1 MKDILS
7 KKSTK
12 KLLALLALTAV
23 FALMLT
29 GCANQTTQKPT
40 PISHNSSNWWDA
52 WVVYYL
58 SQFVLWIA
66 KVCGGS
72 YGWAIVIFTV
82 IIRVILL
89 PLNAMQINST
99 KKMQDVQPELKAL
112 QEKYSGS
119 DLETKTKLN
128 EETQK
133 LYKEAGVNPYAGCLP
148 MLIQLPV
155 MWALYQAIWRTPE
168 LQNGKFLWMDL
179 GKPDPY
185 YVLPILAAGFT
196 FLSSYIM
203 TLSTPKSS
211 QTTMTKSMS
220 YIMAIMVGVWAVI
233 FQSAI
238 SLYWVISNLF
248 QVVQTLILQNPFKY
262 KREQEE
268 KAEAERERKRKI
280 KKAYKRVGKKRK

>member
-12 KLLALLALTAV
+12 RLLAALALVTV
-23 FALMLT
+23 FALVLS
-29 GCANQTTQKPT
+29 GCATQTTQKPT

-72 YGWAIVIFTV
+72 YGWAIIIFTV

-89 PLNAMQINST
+89 PLNAVQINST
-99 KKMQDVQPELKAL
+99 RKMQEIQPELKAL
-112 QEKYSGS
+112 QEKYSS
-119 DLETKTKLN
+119 KDLETRNKLN

-148 MLIQLPV
+148 MVIQLPV

-168 LQNGKFLWMDL
+168 MQNGKFLWMDL

-185 YVLPILAAGFT
+185 YILPILATVFT
-196 FLSSYIM
+196 FLSSYIA
-203 TLSTPKSS
+203 TLSVPKFS
-211 QTTMTKSMS
+211 QTTMTKMMS
-220 YIMAIMVGVWAVI
+220 YVMAIMIGIWAIV

-248 QVVQTLILQNPFKY
+248 QVGQTLVLQNPFKY
-262 KREQEE
+262 RKEQEAKE
-268 KAEAERERKRKI
+268 EAERERQRKMRQ
-280 KKAYKRVGKKRK
+280 AYKRIKRK

>member
-12 KLLALLALTAV
+12 RLLAALALVTV
-23 FALMLT
+23 FALVLS
-29 GCANQTTQKPT
+29 GCATQTTQKPT

-72 YGWAIVIFTV
+72 YGWAIIIFTV

-89 PLNAMQINST
+89 PLNAVQINST
-99 KKMQDVQPELKAL
+99 RKMQEIQPELKAL
-112 QEKYSGS
+112 QEKYSS
-119 DLETKTKLN
+119 KDLETRNKLN

-148 MLIQLPV
+148 MVIQLPV

-185 YVLPILAAGFT
+185 YILPILAAVFT
-196 FLSSYIM
+196 FLSSYIA
-203 TLSTPKSS
+203 TLSVPKSS
-211 QTTMTKSMS
+211 QTMMTKMMS
-220 YIMAIMVGVWAVI
+220 YAMAIMVGIWAIV

-248 QVVQTLILQNPFKY
+248 QVGQTLVLQNPFKY
-262 KREQEE
+262 RKEQEAKE
-268 KAEAERERKRKI
+268 EAERERQRKMRR
-280 KKAYKRVGKKRK
+280 AYKRIKRK

>member
-12 KLLALLALTAV
+12 RLLAALALVTV
-23 FALMLT
+23 FALVLS
-29 GCANQTTQKPT
+29 GCATQTTQKPT

-72 YGWAIVIFTV
+72 YGWAIIIFTV

-89 PLNAMQINST
+89 PLNAVQINST
-99 KKMQDVQPELKAL
+99 RKMQEIQPELKAL
-112 QEKYSGS
+112 QEKYSS
-119 DLETKTKLN
+119 KDLETRNKLN

-148 MLIQLPV
+148 MVIQLPV

-185 YVLPILAAGFT
+185 YILPILAAVFT
-196 FLSSYIM
+196 FLSSYIA
-203 TLSTPKSS
+203 TLSVPKSS
-211 QTTMTKSMS
+211 QTTMTKVMS
-220 YIMAIMVGVWAVI
+220 YAMAIMVGIGAIV

-248 QVVQTLILQNPFKY
+248 QVGQTLVLQNPFKY
-262 KREQEE
+262 RKEQEAKE
-268 KAEAERERKRKI
+268 EAERERQRKMRR
-280 KKAYKRVGKKRK
+280 AYKRIKRK

>member
-12 KLLALLALTAV
+12 RLLAALALVTV
-23 FALMLT
+23 FALVLS
-29 GCANQTTQKPT
+29 GCATQTTQKPT

-72 YGWAIVIFTV
+72 YGWAIIVFTV

-89 PLNAMQINST
+89 PLNAVQINST
-99 KKMQDVQPELKAL
+99 RKMQEIQPELKAL
-112 QEKYSGS
+112 QEKYSS
-119 DLETKTKLN
+119 KDLETRNKLN

-148 MLIQLPV
+148 MVIQLPV

-168 LQNGKFLWMDL
+168 MQNGKFLWMDL

-185 YVLPILAAGFT
+185 YILPILATVFT
-196 FLSSYIM
+196 FLSSYIA
-203 TLSTPKSS
+203 TLSVPKSS
-211 QTTMTKSMS
+211 QTTMTKMMS
-220 YIMAIMVGVWAVI
+220 YVMAIMVGIWAIV

-248 QVVQTLILQNPFKY
+248 QVGQTLVLQNPFKY
-262 KREQEE
+262 RKEQEAKE
-268 KAEAERERKRKI
+268 EAERERQRKMRR
-280 KKAYKRVGKKRK
+280 AYKRIKRK

>member
-12 KLLALLALTAV
+12 RLLAALALVTV
-23 FALMLT
+23 FALVLS
-29 GCANQTTQKPT
+29 GCATQTTQKPT

-72 YGWAIVIFTV
+72 YGWAIIIFTV

-89 PLNAMQINST
+89 PLNAVQINST
-99 KKMQDVQPELKAL
+99 RKMQEIQPELKAL
-112 QEKYSGS
+112 QEKYSS
-119 DLETKTKLN
+119 KDLETRNKLN

-148 MLIQLPV
+148 MVIQLPV

-185 YVLPILAAGFT
+185 YILPILAAVFT
-196 FLSSYIM
+196 FLSSYIA
-203 TLSTPKSS
+203 TLSVPKSS
-211 QTTMTKSMS
+211 QTTMTKVMS
-220 YIMAIMVGVWAVI
+220 YAMAIMVGIWAIV

-248 QVVQTLILQNPFKY
+248 QVGQTLVLQNPFKY
-262 KREQEE
+262 RKGQ
-268 KAEAERERKRKI
+268 KAKEEAERERQRKMRR
-280 KKAYKRVGKKRK
+280 AYKRIKRK

>member
-12 KLLALLALTAV
+12 RLLAALALVTV
-23 FALMLT
+23 FALVLS
-29 GCANQTTQKPT
+29 GCATQTTQKPT

-72 YGWAIVIFTV
+72 YGWAIIIFTV

-89 PLNAMQINST
+89 PLNAVQINST
-99 KKMQDVQPELKAL
+99 RKMQEIQPELKAL
-112 QEKYSGS
+112 QEKYSS
-119 DLETKTKLN
+119 KDLETRNKLN

-148 MLIQLPV
+148 MVIQLPV

-185 YVLPILAAGFT
+185 YILPILAAVFT
-196 FLSSYIM
+196 FLSSYIA
-203 TLSTPKSS
+203 TLSVPKSS
-211 QTTMTKSMS
+211 QTTMTKMMS
-220 YIMAIMVGVWAVI
+220 YVMDIMVGIWAII

-248 QVVQTLILQNPFKY
+248 QVGQTLVLQNPFKY
-262 KREQEE
+262 RKEQEAKE
-268 KAEAERERKRKI
+268 EAERERQRKMRR
-280 KKAYKRVGKKRK
+280 AYKRIKRK

>member
-12 KLLALLALTAV
+12 RLLAALALVTV
-23 FALMLT
+23 FALVLS
-29 GCANQTTQKPT
+29 GCATQTTQKPT

-72 YGWAIVIFTV
+72 YGWAIIIFTV

-89 PLNAMQINST
+89 PLNAVQINST
-99 KKMQDVQPELKAL
+99 RKMQEIQPELKAL
-112 QEKYSGS
+112 QEKYSS
-119 DLETKTKLN
+119 KDLETRNKLN

-148 MLIQLPV
+148 MVIQLPV
-155 MWALYQAIWRTPE
+155 MLALYQAIWRTPE

-185 YVLPILAAGFT
+185 YILPILAAVFT
-196 FLSSYIM
+196 FLSSYIA
-203 TLSTPKSS
+203 TLSVPKSS
-211 QTTMTKSMS
+211 QTTMTKMMS
-220 YIMAIMVGVWAVI
+220 YAMAIMVGIWAII

-248 QVVQTLILQNPFKY
+248 QVGQTLVLQNPFKY
-262 KREQEE
+262 RKEQEAKE
-268 KAEAERERKRKI
+268 EAERERQRKMRR
-280 KKAYKRVGKKRK
+280 AYKRIKRK

>member
-12 KLLALLALTAV
+12 RLLAVLALVTV
-23 FALMLT
+23 FALVLS
-29 GCANQTTQKPT
+29 GCATQTTQQPT

-72 YGWAIVIFTV
+72 YGWAIIIFTV

-89 PLNAMQINST
+89 PLNAVQINST
-99 KKMQDVQPELKAL
+99 RKMQEIQPELKAL
-112 QEKYSGS
+112 QEKYSS
-119 DLETKTKLN
+119 KDLETRNKLN

-148 MLIQLPV
+148 MVIQLPV

-168 LQNGKFLWMDL
+168 MQNGKFLWMDL

-185 YVLPILAAGFT
+185 YILPILATVFT
-196 FLSSYIM
+196 FLSSYIA
-203 TLSTPKSS
+203 TLSVPKSS
-211 QTTMTKSMS
+211 QTTMTKMMS
-220 YIMAIMVGVWAVI
+220 YVMAIMVGIWAIV

-248 QVVQTLILQNPFKY
+248 QVGQTLVLQNPFKY
-262 KREQEE
+262 RKEQEAKE
-268 KAEAERERKRKI
+268 EAERERQRKI
-280 KKAYKRVGKKRK
+280 RRAYKRIKRK

>member
-12 KLLALLALTAV
+12 RLLAALALVTV
-23 FALMLT
+23 FALVLS
-29 GCANQTTQKPT
+29 GCATQTTQKPT

-72 YGWAIVIFTV
+72 YGWAIIIFTV

-89 PLNAMQINST
+89 PLNAVQINST
-99 KKMQDVQPELKAL
+99 RKMQEIQPVLKAL
-112 QEKYSGS
+112 QEKYSS
-119 DLETKTKLN
+119 KDLETRNKLN

-148 MLIQLPV
+148 MVIQLPV

-168 LQNGKFLWMDL
+168 MQNGKFLWMDL

-185 YVLPILAAGFT
+185 YILPILATVFT
-196 FLSSYIM
+196 FLSSYIA
-203 TLSTPKSS
+203 TLSVPKSS
-211 QTTMTKSMS
+211 QTTMTKMMS
-220 YIMAIMVGVWAVI
+220 YVMAIMIGIWAIV

-248 QVVQTLILQNPFKY
+248 QVGQTLVLQNPFKY
-262 KREQEE
+262 RKEQEAKE
-268 KAEAERERKRKI
+268 EAERERQRKMRR
-280 KKAYKRVGKKRK
+280 AYKRIKRK

>member
-12 KLLALLALTAV
+12 RLLAALALVTV
-23 FALMLT
+23 FALVLS
-29 GCANQTTQKPT
+29 GCATQTTQKPT

-72 YGWAIVIFTV
+72 YGWAIIIFTV

-89 PLNAMQINST
+89 PLNAVQINST
-99 KKMQDVQPELKAL
+99 RKMQEIQPELKAL
-112 QEKYSGS
+112 QEKYSS
-119 DLETKTKLN
+119 KDLETRNKLN

-148 MLIQLPV
+148 MVIQLPV

-168 LQNGKFLWMDL
+168 MQNGKFLWMDL

-185 YVLPILAAGFT
+185 YILPILATVFT
-196 FLSSYIM
+196 FLSSYIA
-203 TLSTPKSS
+203 TLSVPKSS
-211 QTTMTKSMS
+211 QTTMTKMMS
-220 YIMAIMVGVWAVI
+220 YVMAIMIGIWAIV

-248 QVVQTLILQNPFKY
+248 QVGQTLVLQNPFKY
-262 KREQEE
+262 RKEQEAKE
-268 KAEAERERKRKI
+268 EAERERQRKMRQ
-280 KKAYKRVGKKRK
+280 AYKRIKRK

>member
-12 KLLALLALTAV
+12 RLLVVLALVTV
-23 FALMLT
+23 FALVLS
-29 GCANQTTQKPT
+29 GCATQTTQKPT

-72 YGWAIVIFTV
+72 YGWAIIIFTV

-89 PLNAMQINST
+89 PLNAVQINST
-99 KKMQDVQPELKAL
+99 RKMQEIQPELKAL
-112 QEKYSGS
+112 QEKYSS
-119 DLETKTKLN
+119 KDLETRNKLN

-148 MLIQLPV
+148 MVIQLPV

-168 LQNGKFLWMDL
+168 MQNGKFLWMDL

-185 YVLPILAAGFT
+185 YILPILATVFT
-196 FLSSYIM
+196 FLSSYIA
-203 TLSTPKSS
+203 TLSVPKSS
-211 QTTMTKSMS
+211 QTTMTKMMS
-220 YIMAIMVGVWAVI
+220 YVMAIMVGIWAIV

-248 QVVQTLILQNPFKY
+248 QVGQTLVLQNPFKY
-262 KREQEE
+262 RKEQEAKE
-268 KAEAERERKRKI
+268 EAERERQRKI
-280 KKAYKRVGKKRK
+280 RRAYKRIKRK

>member
-12 KLLALLALTAV
+12 RLLAALVLVTV
-23 FALMLT
+23 FALVLS
-29 GCANQTTQKPT
+29 GCATQTTQKPT

-72 YGWAIVIFTV
+72 YGWAIIIFTV

-89 PLNAMQINST
+89 PLNAVQINST
-99 KKMQDVQPELKAL
+99 RKMQEIQPELKAL
-112 QEKYSGS
+112 QEKYSS
-119 DLETKTKLN
+119 KDLETRNKLN

-148 MLIQLPV
+148 MVIQLPV

-168 LQNGKFLWMDL
+168 MQNGKFLWMDL

-185 YVLPILAAGFT
+185 YILPILATVFT
-196 FLSSYIM
+196 FLSSYIA
-203 TLSTPKSS
+203 TLSVPKSS
-211 QTTMTKSMS
+211 QTTMTKMMS
-220 YIMAIMVGVWAVI
+220 YVMAIMIGIWAIV

-248 QVVQTLILQNPFKY
+248 QVGQTLVLQNPFKY
-262 KREQEE
+262 RKEQEAKE
-268 KAEAERERKRKI
+268 EAERERQRKMRQ
-280 KKAYKRVGKKRK
+280 AYKRIKRK

>member
-12 KLLALLALTAV
+12 RLLAALALVTV
-23 FALMLT
+23 FALVLS
-29 GCANQTTQKPT
+29 GCATQTTQKPT

-72 YGWAIVIFTV
+72 YGWAIIIFTV

-89 PLNAMQINST
+89 PLNAVQINST
-99 KKMQDVQPELKAL
+99 RKMQEIQPELKAL
-112 QEKYSGS
+112 QEKYSS
-119 DLETKTKLN
+119 KDLETRNKLN

-148 MLIQLPV
+148 MVIQLPV

-185 YVLPILAAGFT
+185 YILPILAAVFT
-196 FLSSYIM
+196 FLSSYIA
-203 TLSTPKSS
+203 TLSVPKSS
-211 QTTMTKSMS
+211 QTMMTKMMS
-220 YIMAIMVGVWAVI
+220 YVMAIMVGIWAIV

-248 QVVQTLILQNPFKY
+248 QVGQTLVLQNPFKY
-262 KREQEE
+262 RKEQEAKE
-268 KAEAERERKRKI
+268 EAERERQRKMRR
-280 KKAYKRVGKKRK
+280 AYKRIKRK

>member
-12 KLLALLALTAV
+12 RLLAALALVTV
-23 FALMLT
+23 FALVLS
-29 GCANQTTQKPT
+29 GCATQTTQKPT

-72 YGWAIVIFTV
+72 YGWAIIIFTV

-89 PLNAMQINST
+89 PLNAVQINST
-99 KKMQDVQPELKAL
+99 RKMQEIQPELKAL
-112 QEKYSGS
+112 QEKYSS
-119 DLETKTKLN
+119 KDLETRNKLN

-148 MLIQLPV
+148 MVIQLPI

-168 LQNGKFLWMDL
+168 MQNGKFLWMDL

-185 YVLPILAAGFT
+185 YILPILATVFT
-196 FLSSYIM
+196 FLSSYIA
-203 TLSTPKSS
+203 TLSVPKSS
-211 QTTMTKSMS
+211 QTTMTKMMS
-220 YIMAIMVGVWAVI
+220 YVMAIMVGISAIV

-248 QVVQTLILQNPFKY
+248 QVGQTLVLQNPFKY
-262 KREQEE
+262 RKEQESKE
-268 KAEAERERKRKI
+268 EAERERQRKMRR
-280 KKAYKRVGKKRK
+280 AYKRIKRK

>member
-12 KLLALLALTAV
+12 RLLAALALVTV
-23 FALMLT
+23 FALVLS
-29 GCANQTTQKPT
+29 GCATQTTQKPT

-72 YGWAIVIFTV
+72 YGWAIIIFTV

-89 PLNAMQINST
+89 PLNAVQINST
-99 KKMQDVQPELKAL
+99 RKMQEIQPELKAL
-112 QEKYSGS
+112 QEKYSS
-119 DLETKTKLN
+119 KDLETRNKLN

-148 MLIQLPV
+148 MVIQLPV

-168 LQNGKFLWMDL
+168 MQNGKFLWMDL
-179 GKPDPY
+179 SKPDPY
-185 YVLPILAAGFT
+185 YILPILATVFT
-196 FLSSYIM
+196 FLSSYIA
-203 TLSTPKSS
+203 TLSVPKSS
-211 QTTMTKSMS
+211 QTTMTKMMS
-220 YIMAIMVGVWAVI
+220 YVMAIMVGVWAIV

-248 QVVQTLILQNPFKY
+248 QVGQTLVLQNPFKY
-262 KREQEE
+262 RKEQEAKE
-268 KAEAERERKRKI
+268 EAERDRQRKMRR
-280 KKAYKRVGKKRK
+280 AYKRIKRK

>member
-12 KLLALLALTAV
+12 RLLAALALVTV
-23 FALMLT
+23 FALVLS
-29 GCANQTTQKPT
+29 GCATQTTQKPT

-72 YGWAIVIFTV
+72 YGWAIIIFTV

-89 PLNAMQINST
+89 PLNAVQINST
-99 KKMQDVQPELKAL
+99 RKMQEIQPELKAL
-112 QEKYSGS
+112 QEKYSS
-119 DLETKTKLN
+119 KDLETRNKLN

-148 MLIQLPV
+148 MVIQLPV

-185 YVLPILAAGFT
+185 YILPILAAVFT
-196 FLSSYIM
+196 FLSSYIA
-203 TLSTPKSS
+203 TLSVPKSS
-211 QTTMTKSMS
+211 QTTMTKMMS
-220 YIMAIMVGVWAVI
+220 YAMAIMVGIWAIV

-248 QVVQTLILQNPFKY
+248 QVGQTLVLQNPFKY
-262 KREQEE
+262 RKEQEVKE
-268 KAEAERERKRKI
+268 EAERERQRKMRR
-280 KKAYKRVGKKRK
+280 AYKRIKRK

>member
-1 MKDILS
+1 MAA
-7 KKSTK
+7 
-12 KLLALLALTAV
+12 LALVTV
-23 FALMLT
+23 FALVLS
-29 GCANQTTQKPT
+29 GCATQTTQKPT

-72 YGWAIVIFTV
+72 YGWAIIIFTV

-89 PLNAMQINST
+89 PLNAVQINST
-99 KKMQDVQPELKAL
+99 RKMQEIQPELKAL
-112 QEKYSGS
+112 QEKYSS
-119 DLETKTKLN
+119 KDLETRNKLN

-148 MLIQLPV
+148 MVIQLPV

-168 LQNGKFLWMDL
+168 MQNGKFLWMDL

-185 YVLPILAAGFT
+185 YILPILATVFT
-196 FLSSYIM
+196 FLSSYIA
-203 TLSTPKSS
+203 TLSVPKSS
-211 QTTMTKSMS
+211 QTTMTKMMS
-220 YIMAIMVGVWAVI
+220 YVMAIMVGVWAIV

-248 QVVQTLILQNPFKY
+248 QVGQTLVLQNPFKY
-262 KREQEE
+262 RKEQEAKE
-268 KAEAERERKRKI
+268 EAERERQRKMRR
-280 KKAYKRVGKKRK
+280 AYKRIKRK

>member
-12 KLLALLALTAV
+12 RLLAALALVTV
-23 FALMLT
+23 FALVLS
-29 GCANQTTQKPT
+29 GCATQTTQKPT

-72 YGWAIVIFTV
+72 YGWAIIIFTV

-89 PLNAMQINST
+89 PLNAVQINST
-99 KKMQDVQPELKAL
+99 RKMQEIQPELKAL
-112 QEKYSGS
+112 QEKYSS
-119 DLETKTKLN
+119 KDLETRNKLN

-148 MLIQLPV
+148 MVIQLPV

-168 LQNGKFLWMDL
+168 MQNGKFFWMDL
-179 GKPDPY
+179 SKPDPY
-185 YVLPILAAGFT
+185 YILPILATVFT
-196 FLSSYIM
+196 FLSSYIA
-203 TLSTPKSS
+203 TLSVPKSS
-211 QTTMTKSMS
+211 QTTMTKMMS
-220 YIMAIMVGVWAVI
+220 YVMAIMVGVWAIV

-248 QVVQTLILQNPFKY
+248 QVGQTLVLQNPFKY
-262 KREQEE
+262 RKEQEAKE
-268 KAEAERERKRKI
+268 EAERDRQRKMRR
-280 KKAYKRVGKKRK
+280 AYKRIKRK

>member
-12 KLLALLALTAV
+12 RLLAALALVTV
-23 FALMLT
+23 FALVLS
-29 GCANQTTQKPT
+29 GCATQTTQKPT

-72 YGWAIVIFTV
+72 YGWAIIIFTV

-89 PLNAMQINST
+89 PLNAVQINST
-99 KKMQDVQPELKAL
+99 RKMQEIQPELKAL
-112 QEKYSGS
+112 QEKYSS
-119 DLETKTKLN
+119 KDLETRNKLN

-148 MLIQLPV
+148 MVIQLPV

-168 LQNGKFLWMDL
+168 MQNGKFLWMDL

-185 YVLPILAAGFT
+185 YILPILATVFT
-196 FLSSYIM
+196 FLSSYIA
-203 TLSTPKSS
+203 TLSVPKSS
-211 QTTMTKSMS
+211 QTTMTKMMS
-220 YIMAIMVGVWAVI
+220 YVMAIMVGIWAI
-233 FQSAI
+233 GFQSAI

-248 QVVQTLILQNPFKY
+248 QVGQTLVLQNPFKY
-262 KREQEE
+262 RKEQEAKE
-268 KAEAERERKRKI
+268 EAERERQRKMRR
-280 KKAYKRVGKKRK
+280 AYKRIKRK

>member
-12 KLLALLALTAV
+12 RLLAALALVTV
-23 FALMLT
+23 FALVLS
-29 GCANQTTQKPT
+29 GCATQTTQKPT

-72 YGWAIVIFTV
+72 YGWAIIIFTV

-89 PLNAMQINST
+89 PLNAVQINST
-99 KKMQDVQPELKAL
+99 RKMQEIQPELKAL
-112 QEKYSGS
+112 HEKYSS
-119 DLETKTKLN
+119 KDLETRNKLN

-148 MLIQLPV
+148 MVIQLPV

-168 LQNGKFLWMDL
+168 MQNGKFLWMDL

-185 YVLPILAAGFT
+185 YILPILATVFT
-196 FLSSYIM
+196 FLSSYIA
-203 TLSTPKSS
+203 TLSVPKSS
-211 QTTMTKSMS
+211 QTTMTKMMS
-220 YIMAIMVGVWAVI
+220 YVMAIMVGIWAIV

-248 QVVQTLILQNPFKY
+248 QVGQTLVLQNPFKY
-262 KREQEE
+262 RKEQEAKE
-268 KAEAERERKRKI
+268 EAERERQRKMRR
-280 KKAYKRVGKKRK
+280 AYKRIKRK

>member
-12 KLLALLALTAV
+12 RLLAALALVTV
-23 FALMLT
+23 FALVLS
-29 GCANQTTQKPT
+29 GCATQTTQKPT

-72 YGWAIVIFTV
+72 YGWAIIIFTV

-89 PLNAMQINST
+89 PLNAVQINST
-99 KKMQDVQPELKAL
+99 RKMQEIQPELKAL
-112 QEKYSGS
+112 QEKYSS
-119 DLETKTKLN
+119 KDLETRNKLN

-148 MLIQLPV
+148 MVIQLPV

-185 YVLPILAAGFT
+185 YILPILAAVFT
-196 FLSSYIM
+196 FLSSYIA
-203 TLSTPKSS
+203 TLSVPKSS
-211 QTTMTKSMS
+211 QTTMTKVMS
-220 YIMAIMVGVWAVI
+220 YAMAIMVGIWAII

-248 QVVQTLILQNPFKY
+248 QVGQTLVLQNPFKY
-262 KREQEE
+262 HKEQEAKE
-268 KAEAERERKRKI
+268 EAERERQRKMRR
-280 KKAYKRVGKKRK
+280 AYKRIKRK

>member
-12 KLLALLALTAV
+12 RLLAALALVTV
-23 FALMLT
+23 FALVLS
-29 GCANQTTQKPT
+29 GCATQTTQKPT

-72 YGWAIVIFTV
+72 YGWAIIIFTV

-89 PLNAMQINST
+89 PLNAVQINST
-99 KKMQDVQPELKAL
+99 RKMQEIQPELKAL
-112 QEKYSGS
+112 QEKYSS
-119 DLETKTKLN
+119 KDLETRNKLN

-148 MLIQLPV
+148 MVIQLPV

-168 LQNGKFLWMDL
+168 MQNGKFLWMDL

-185 YVLPILAAGFT
+185 YILPILATVFT
-196 FLSSYIM
+196 FLSSYIA
-203 TLSTPKSS
+203 TLSVPKSS
-211 QTTMTKSMS
+211 QTTMTKMMS
-220 YIMAIMVGVWAVI
+220 YVMAIMVGIWAI
-233 FQSAI
+233 DFQSAI

-248 QVVQTLILQNPFKY
+248 QVGQTLVLQNPFKY
-262 KREQEE
+262 RKEQEAKE
-268 KAEAERERKRKI
+268 EAERERQRKMRR
-280 KKAYKRVGKKRK
+280 AYKRIKRK

>member
-12 KLLALLALTAV
+12 RLLAALALVTV
-23 FALMLT
+23 FALVLS
-29 GCANQTTQKPT
+29 GCTTQTTQKPT

-72 YGWAIVIFTV
+72 YGWAIIIFTV

-89 PLNAMQINST
+89 PLNAVQINST
-99 KKMQDVQPELKAL
+99 RKMQEIQPELKAL
-112 QEKYSGS
+112 QEKYSS
-119 DLETKTKLN
+119 KDLETRNKLN

-133 LYKEAGVNPYAGCLP
+133 LYKEVGVNPYAGCLP
-148 MLIQLPV
+148 MVIQLPV

-185 YVLPILAAGFT
+185 YILPILAAVFT
-196 FLSSYIM
+196 FLSSYIA
-203 TLSTPKSS
+203 TLSVPKSS
-211 QTTMTKSMS
+211 QTTMTKMMS
-220 YIMAIMVGVWAVI
+220 YVMAIMVGIWAIV

-248 QVVQTLILQNPFKY
+248 QVGQTLVLQNPFKY
-262 KREQEE
+262 RKEQEAKE
-268 KAEAERERKRKI
+268 EAERERQRKMRR
-280 KKAYKRVGKKRK
+280 AYKRIKRK

>member
-12 KLLALLALTAV
+12 RLLAVLALVTV
-23 FALMLT
+23 FALVLS
-29 GCANQTTQKPT
+29 GCATQTTQKPT

-72 YGWAIVIFTV
+72 YGWAIIIFTV

-89 PLNAMQINST
+89 PLNAVQINST
-99 KKMQDVQPELKAL
+99 RKMQEIQPELKAL
-112 QEKYSGS
+112 QEKYSS
-119 DLETKTKLN
+119 KDLETRNKLN

-148 MLIQLPV
+148 MVIQLPV

-168 LQNGKFLWMDL
+168 MQNGKFLWMDL
-179 GKPDPY
+179 GKPDQY
-185 YVLPILAAGFT
+185 YILPILATVFT
-196 FLSSYIM
+196 FLSSYIA
-203 TLSTPKSS
+203 TLSVPKSS
-211 QTTMTKSMS
+211 QTTMTKMMS
-220 YIMAIMVGVWAVI
+220 YVMAIMVGIWAIV

-248 QVVQTLILQNPFKY
+248 QVGQTLVLQNPFKY
-262 KREQEE
+262 RKEQEAKE
-268 KAEAERERKRKI
+268 EAERERQRKI
-280 KKAYKRVGKKRK
+280 RRAYKRIKRK

>member
-12 KLLALLALTAV
+12 RLLAALALVTV
-23 FALMLT
+23 FALVLS
-29 GCANQTTQKPT
+29 GCATQTTQKPT

-72 YGWAIVIFTV
+72 YGWAIIIFTV

-89 PLNAMQINST
+89 PLNAVQINST
-99 KKMQDVQPELKAL
+99 RKMQEIQPELKAL
-112 QEKYSGS
+112 QEKYSS
-119 DLETKTKLN
+119 KDLETRNKLN

-148 MLIQLPV
+148 MVIQLPV

-168 LQNGKFLWMDL
+168 MQNGKFLWMDL

-185 YVLPILAAGFT
+185 YILPILATVFT
-196 FLSSYIM
+196 FLSSYIA
-203 TLSTPKSS
+203 TLSVPKSS
-211 QTTMTKSMS
+211 QTTMTKMMS
-220 YIMAIMVGVWAVI
+220 YVMAIMIGIWAIV

-248 QVVQTLILQNPFKY
+248 QVGQTLVLQNPFKY
-262 KREQEE
+262 RKEQESKE
-268 KAEAERERKRKI
+268 EAERERQRKMRR
-280 KKAYKRVGKKRK
+280 AYKRIKRK

>member
-12 KLLALLALTAV
+12 RLLAALALVTV
-23 FALMLT
+23 FALVLS
-29 GCANQTTQKPT
+29 GCATQTTQKPT

-72 YGWAIVIFTV
+72 YGWAIIIFTV

-89 PLNAMQINST
+89 PLNAVQINCT
-99 KKMQDVQPELKAL
+99 RKMQEIQPELKAL
-112 QEKYSGS
+112 QEKYSS
-119 DLETKTKLN
+119 KDLETRNKLN

-148 MLIQLPV
+148 MVIQLPV

-168 LQNGKFLWMDL
+168 MQNGKFLWMDL

-185 YVLPILAAGFT
+185 YILPILATVFT
-196 FLSSYIM
+196 FLSSYIA
-203 TLSTPKSS
+203 TLSVPKSS
-211 QTTMTKSMS
+211 QTTMTKMMS
-220 YIMAIMVGVWAVI
+220 YVMAIMVGIWAIV

-248 QVVQTLILQNPFKY
+248 QVGQTLVLQNPFKY
-262 KREQEE
+262 RKEQEAKE
-268 KAEAERERKRKI
+268 EAERERQRKMRR
-280 KKAYKRVGKKRK
+280 AYKRIKRK

>member
-12 KLLALLALTAV
+12 RLLVVLALVTV
-23 FALMLT
+23 FALVLS
-29 GCANQTTQKPT
+29 GCATQTTQKPT
-40 PISHNSSNWWDA
+40 QISHNSSNWWDA

-72 YGWAIVIFTV
+72 YGWAIIIFTV

-89 PLNAMQINST
+89 PLNAVQINST
-99 KKMQDVQPELKAL
+99 RKMQEIQPELKAL
-112 QEKYSGS
+112 QEKYSS
-119 DLETKTKLN
+119 KDLETRNKLN

-148 MLIQLPV
+148 MVIQLPV

-168 LQNGKFLWMDL
+168 MQNGKFLWMDL

-185 YVLPILAAGFT
+185 YILPILATVFT
-196 FLSSYIM
+196 FLSSYIA
-203 TLSTPKSS
+203 TLSVPKSS
-211 QTTMTKSMS
+211 QTTMTKMMS
-220 YIMAIMVGVWAVI
+220 YVMAIMVGIWAIV

-248 QVVQTLILQNPFKY
+248 QVGQTLVLQNPFKY
-262 KREQEE
+262 RKEQEAKE
-268 KAEAERERKRKI
+268 EAERERQRKI
-280 KKAYKRVGKKRK
+280 RRAYKRIKRK

>member
-7 KKSTK
+7 KNSTK
-12 KLLALLALTAV
+12 RLLAALALVTV
-23 FALMLT
+23 FALVLS
-29 GCANQTTQKPT
+29 GCATQTTQKPT

-72 YGWAIVIFTV
+72 YGWAIIIFTV

-89 PLNAMQINST
+89 PLNAVQINST
-99 KKMQDVQPELKAL
+99 RKMQEIQPELKAL
-112 QEKYSGS
+112 QEKYSS
-119 DLETKTKLN
+119 KDLETRNKLN

-148 MLIQLPV
+148 MVIQLPV

-185 YVLPILAAGFT
+185 YILPILAAVFT
-196 FLSSYIM
+196 FLSSYIA
-203 TLSTPKSS
+203 TLSVPKSS
-211 QTTMTKSMS
+211 QTTMTKMMS
-220 YIMAIMVGVWAVI
+220 YVMAIMVGIWAII

-248 QVVQTLILQNPFKY
+248 QVGQTLVLQNPFKY
-262 KREQEE
+262 RKEQEAKE
-268 KAEAERERKRKI
+268 EAERERQRKMRR
-280 KKAYKRVGKKRK
+280 AYKRIKRK

>member
-12 KLLALLALTAV
+12 RLLAALALVTV
-23 FALMLT
+23 FALVLS
-29 GCANQTTQKPT
+29 GCATQTTQKPT

-72 YGWAIVIFTV
+72 YGWAIIIFTV

-89 PLNAMQINST
+89 PLNAVQINST
-99 KKMQDVQPELKAL
+99 RKMQEIQPELKAL
-112 QEKYSGS
+112 QEKYSS
-119 DLETKTKLN
+119 KDLETRNKLN

-148 MLIQLPV
+148 MVIQLPV

-168 LQNGKFLWMDL
+168 MQNGKFLWMDL

-185 YVLPILAAGFT
+185 YILPILATVFT
-196 FLSSYIM
+196 FLSSYIA
-203 TLSTPKSS
+203 TLSVPKSS
-211 QTTMTKSMS
+211 QTTMTKMMS
-220 YIMAIMVGVWAVI
+220 YVMAIMVGISAIV

-248 QVVQTLILQNPFKY
+248 QVGQTLVLQNPFKY
-262 KREQEE
+262 RKEQEAKE
-268 KAEAERERKRKI
+268 EAERERQRKMRR
-280 KKAYKRVGKKRK
+280 AYKRIKRK

>member
-12 KLLALLALTAV
+12 RLLAALALVTV
-23 FALMLT
+23 FALVLS
-29 GCANQTTQKPT
+29 GCATQTTQKPT

-72 YGWAIVIFTV
+72 YGWAIIIFTV

-89 PLNAMQINST
+89 PLNAVQINST
-99 KKMQDVQPELKAL
+99 RKMQEIQPELKAL
-112 QEKYSGS
+112 QEKYSS
-119 DLETKTKLN
+119 KDLETRNKLN

-148 MLIQLPV
+148 MVIQLPV

-185 YVLPILAAGFT
+185 YILPVLAAVFT
-196 FLSSYIM
+196 FLSSYIA
-203 TLSTPKSS
+203 TLSVPKSS
-211 QTTMTKSMS
+211 QTTMTKVMS
-220 YIMAIMVGVWAVI
+220 YAMAIMVGIWAIV

-248 QVVQTLILQNPFKY
+248 QVGQTLVLQNPFKY
-262 KREQEE
+262 RREQEAKE
-268 KAEAERERKRKI
+268 EAERERQRKMRR
-280 KKAYKRVGKKRK
+280 AYKRIKRK

>member
-1 MKDILS
+1 MKDTLS

-12 KLLALLALTAV
+12 RLLAALALVTV
-23 FALMLT
+23 FALVLS
-29 GCANQTTQKPT
+29 GCATQTTQKPT

-72 YGWAIVIFTV
+72 YGWAIIIFTV

-89 PLNAMQINST
+89 PLNAVQINST
-99 KKMQDVQPELKAL
+99 RKMQEIQPELKAL
-112 QEKYSGS
+112 QEKYSS
-119 DLETKTKLN
+119 KDLETRNKLN

-148 MLIQLPV
+148 MVIQLPV

-168 LQNGKFLWMDL
+168 MQNGKFLWMDL

-185 YVLPILAAGFT
+185 YILPILATVFT
-196 FLSSYIM
+196 FLSSYIA
-203 TLSTPKSS
+203 TLSVPKSS
-211 QTTMTKSMS
+211 QTTMTKMMS
-220 YIMAIMVGVWAVI
+220 YVMAIMVGIWAIV

-248 QVVQTLILQNPFKY
+248 QVGQTLVLQNPFKY
-262 KREQEE
+262 RKEQEAKE
-268 KAEAERERKRKI
+268 EAERERQRKMRR
-280 KKAYKRVGKKRK
+280 AYKRIKRK

>member
-12 KLLALLALTAV
+12 RLLAALALVTV
-23 FALMLT
+23 FALVLS
-29 GCANQTTQKPT
+29 GCATQTTQKPT

-72 YGWAIVIFTV
+72 YGWAIIIFTV

-89 PLNAMQINST
+89 PLNAVQINST
-99 KKMQDVQPELKAL
+99 RKMQEIQPELKAL
-112 QEKYSGS
+112 QEKYSS
-119 DLETKTKLN
+119 KDLETRNKLN

-148 MLIQLPV
+148 MVIQLPV

-185 YVLPILAAGFT
+185 YILPILAAVFT
-196 FLSSYIM
+196 FLSSYIA
-203 TLSTPKSS
+203 TLSVPKSS
-211 QTTMTKSMS
+211 QTTMTKMMS
-220 YIMAIMVGVWAVI
+220 YVMAIMVGIWAII

-248 QVVQTLILQNPFKY
+248 QVGQTLVLQNPFKY
-262 KREQEE
+262 RKEQEAKE
-268 KAEAERERKRKI
+268 EAERERQRKMRR
-280 KKAYKRVGKKRK
+280 AYKRIKRK

>member
-12 KLLALLALTAV
+12 RLLAALALVTV
-23 FALMLT
+23 FALVLS
-29 GCANQTTQKPT
+29 GCATQTTQKPT

-72 YGWAIVIFTV
+72 YGWAIIIFTV

-89 PLNAMQINST
+89 PVNAVQINST
-99 KKMQDVQPELKAL
+99 RKMQEIQPELKAL
-112 QEKYSGS
+112 QEKYSS
-119 DLETKTKLN
+119 KDLETRNKLN

-148 MLIQLPV
+148 MVIQLPV

-168 LQNGKFLWMDL
+168 MQNGKFLWMDL

-185 YVLPILAAGFT
+185 YILPILATVFT
-196 FLSSYIM
+196 FLSSYIA
-203 TLSTPKSS
+203 TLSVPKSS
-211 QTTMTKSMS
+211 QTTMTKMMS
-220 YIMAIMVGVWAVI
+220 YVMAIMIGIWAIV

-248 QVVQTLILQNPFKY
+248 QVGQTLVLQNPFKY
-262 KREQEE
+262 RKEQEAKE
-268 KAEAERERKRKI
+268 EAERERQRKMRQ
-280 KKAYKRVGKKRK
+280 AYKRIKRK

>member
-12 KLLALLALTAV
+12 RLLAALALVTV
-23 FALMLT
+23 FALVLS
-29 GCANQTTQKPT
+29 GCATQTTQKPT

-72 YGWAIVIFTV
+72 YGWAIIIFTV

-89 PLNAMQINST
+89 PLNAVQINST
-99 KKMQDVQPELKAL
+99 RKMQEIQPELKAL
-112 QEKYSGS
+112 QEKYSS
-119 DLETKTKLN
+119 KDLETRNKLN

-148 MLIQLPV
+148 MVIQLPV

-185 YVLPILAAGFT
+185 YILPILAAVFT
-196 FLSSYIM
+196 FLSSYIA
-203 TLSTPKSS
+203 TLSVPKSS
-211 QTTMTKSMS
+211 QTTMTKMMS
-220 YIMAIMVGVWAVI
+220 YVMTIMVGIWAIV

-248 QVVQTLILQNPFKY
+248 QVGQTLVLQNPFKY
-262 KREQEE
+262 RKEQEAKE
-268 KAEAERERKRKI
+268 EAERERQRKMRR
-280 KKAYKRVGKKRK
+280 AYKRIKRK

>member
-12 KLLALLALTAV
+12 RLLAALVLVTV
-23 FALMLT
+23 FALVLS
-29 GCANQTTQKPT
+29 GCATQTTQKPT

-72 YGWAIVIFTV
+72 YGWAIIIFTV

-89 PLNAMQINST
+89 PLNAVQINST
-99 KKMQDVQPELKAL
+99 RKMQEIQPELKAL
-112 QEKYSGS
+112 QEKYSS
-119 DLETKTKLN
+119 KDLETRNKLN

-148 MLIQLPV
+148 MVIQLPV

-168 LQNGKFLWMDL
+168 MQNGKFLWMDL

-185 YVLPILAAGFT
+185 YILPILATVFT
-196 FLSSYIM
+196 FLSSYIA
-203 TLSTPKSS
+203 TLSVPKSS
-211 QTTMTKSMS
+211 QTTMTKMMS
-220 YIMAIMVGVWAVI
+220 YVMAIMVGIWAIV

-248 QVVQTLILQNPFKY
+248 QVGQTLVLQNPFKY
-262 KREQEE
+262 RKEQEAKE
-268 KAEAERERKRKI
+268 EAERDRQRKMRR
-280 KKAYKRVGKKRK
+280 AYKRIKRK

>member
-7 KKSTK
+7 KKGTK
-12 KLLALLALTAV
+12 RLLAALALVTV
-23 FALMLT
+23 FALVLS
-29 GCANQTTQKPT
+29 GCATQTTQKPT

-72 YGWAIVIFTV
+72 YGWAIIIFTV

-89 PLNAMQINST
+89 PLNAVQINST
-99 KKMQDVQPELKAL
+99 RKMQEIQPELKAL
-112 QEKYSGS
+112 QEKYSS
-119 DLETKTKLN
+119 KDLETRNKLN

-148 MLIQLPV
+148 MVIQLPV

-185 YVLPILAAGFT
+185 YILPILAAVFT
-196 FLSSYIM
+196 FLSSYIA
-203 TLSTPKSS
+203 TLSVPKSS
-211 QTTMTKSMS
+211 QTTMTKMMS
-220 YIMAIMVGVWAVI
+220 YVMAIMVGIWAIV

-248 QVVQTLILQNPFKY
+248 QVGQTLVLQNPFKY
-262 KREQEE
+262 RKEQEAKE
-268 KAEAERERKRKI
+268 EAERERQRKMRR
-280 KKAYKRVGKKRK
+280 AYKRIKRK

>member
-12 KLLALLALTAV
+12 RLLAALALVTV
-23 FALMLT
+23 FALVLS
-29 GCANQTTQKPT
+29 GCATQTTQKPT

-72 YGWAIVIFTV
+72 YGWAIIIFTV

-89 PLNAMQINST
+89 PLNAVQINST
-99 KKMQDVQPELKAL
+99 RKMQEIQPELKAL
-112 QEKYSGS
+112 QEKYSS
-119 DLETKTKLN
+119 KDMETRNKLN

-148 MLIQLPV
+148 MVIQLPV

-168 LQNGKFLWMDL
+168 MQNGKFLWMDL

-185 YVLPILAAGFT
+185 YILPILATVFT
-196 FLSSYIM
+196 FLSSYIA
-203 TLSTPKSS
+203 TLSVPKSS
-211 QTTMTKSMS
+211 QTTMTKMMS
-220 YIMAIMVGVWAVI
+220 YVMAIMVGIWAIV

-248 QVVQTLILQNPFKY
+248 QVGQTLVLQNPFKY
-262 KREQEE
+262 RKEQEAKE
-268 KAEAERERKRKI
+268 EAERERQRKMRQ
-280 KKAYKRVGKKRK
+280 AYKRIKRK

>member
-1 MKDILS
+1 VKDILS

-12 KLLALLALTAV
+12 RLLAALALVTV
-23 FALMLT
+23 FALVLS
-29 GCANQTTQKPT
+29 GCATQTTQKPT

-72 YGWAIVIFTV
+72 YGWAIIIFTV

-89 PLNAMQINST
+89 PLNAVQINST
-99 KKMQDVQPELKAL
+99 RKMQEIQPELKAL
-112 QEKYSGS
+112 QEKYSS
-119 DLETKTKLN
+119 KDLETRNKLN

-148 MLIQLPV
+148 MVIQLPV

-168 LQNGKFLWMDL
+168 MQNGKFLWMDL

-185 YVLPILAAGFT
+185 YILPILATVFT
-196 FLSSYIM
+196 FLSSYIA
-203 TLSTPKSS
+203 TLSVPKSS
-211 QTTMTKSMS
+211 QTTMTKMMS
-220 YIMAIMVGVWAVI
+220 YVMAIMVGISAIV

-248 QVVQTLILQNPFKY
+248 QVGQTLVLQNPFKY
-262 KREQEE
+262 RKEQESKE
-268 KAEAERERKRKI
+268 EAERERQRKMRR
-280 KKAYKRVGKKRK
+280 AYKRIKRK

>member
-12 KLLALLALTAV
+12 RLLAALALVTV
-23 FALMLT
+23 FALVLS
-29 GCANQTTQKPT
+29 GCATQTTQKPT

-66 KVCGGS
+66 KVFGGS
-72 YGWAIVIFTV
+72 YGWAIIIFTV

-89 PLNAMQINST
+89 PLNAVQINST
-99 KKMQDVQPELKAL
+99 RKMQEIQPELKAL
-112 QEKYSGS
+112 QEKYSS
-119 DLETKTKLN
+119 KDLETRNKLN

-148 MLIQLPV
+148 MVIQLPV

-185 YVLPILAAGFT
+185 YILPILAAVFT
-196 FLSSYIM
+196 FLSSYIA
-203 TLSTPKSS
+203 TLSVPKSS
-211 QTTMTKSMS
+211 QTTMTKMMS
-220 YIMAIMVGVWAVI
+220 YAMAIMVGIWAIV

-248 QVVQTLILQNPFKY
+248 QVGQTLVLQNPFKY
-262 KREQEE
+262 RKEQEAKE
-268 KAEAERERKRKI
+268 EAERERQRKMRR
-280 KKAYKRVGKKRK
+280 AYKRIKRK